1 MEPNL
6 VYDSDSEIVY
16 CLNLL
21 YGYGTRIKIWIHL
34 KIVIKYQSPIWVWNK
49 AIYEQE
55 EKVAKAYQSPIWVWN
70 CLDKDR
76 LTVFKVYQSPIWV
89 WNDI

>member
-34 KIVIKYQSPIWVWNK
+34 KIVIKYQSPIWVWN
-49 AIYEQE
+49 
-55 EKVAKAYQSPIWVWN
+55 